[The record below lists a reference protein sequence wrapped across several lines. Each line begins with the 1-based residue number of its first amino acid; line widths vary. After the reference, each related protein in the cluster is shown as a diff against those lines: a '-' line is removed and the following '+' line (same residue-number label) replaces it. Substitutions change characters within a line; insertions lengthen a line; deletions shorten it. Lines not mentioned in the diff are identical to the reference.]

1 MGFGDFLA
9 NRMKKS
15 IEKNMRKST
24 LTEDNIKDTLREIR
38 LTLIEADVNLEVV
51 KSFIKKIEAKATG
64 QYIAE
69 GVRAD
74 QQMVKLV
81 HEELTEIL
89 GKVNK
94 GLEISKRPSVI
105 MMVGLQGAGKT
116 TSVGKLA
123 HLIDKKYNKKALMV
137 GLDIYRPG
145 AIDQLV
151 EIGAKNN
158 IATFERGK
166 NDPIKTAKESIEYA
180 QKEDFDVVILDTSGR
195 LQIDKPLMKEL
206 NEIRKATSPQEI
218 LIVVDGMTG
227 QDIINV
233 TSEFNDLLKLSGVIV
248 TKLDGDARGGA
259 TLSITS
265 MTKLP
270 VKFIGEGEGIS
281 ALSEFHP
288 KRMADRILGMG
299 DVDTLFEKAV
309 EVVDQRTMEKTMKR
323 MFMGQFDLEDL
334 RNQLAQVAKMG
345 NLGGVMKMIP
355 GAQKIS
361 ESQLEAAQK
370 KLFTANILMNSMTL
384 KERREPRVLKA
395 INRKN
400 RIIKGSGRTEKEYN
414 ELLQQFDKGKKQV
427 MEMTKQL
434 KSGRMPNLK
443 GMGGKGFG
451 GGMF

>member
-15 IEKNMRKST
+15 IEKNMKKTT
-24 LTEDNIKDTLREIR
+24 LTEENIKETLREIR

-51 KSFIKKIEAKATG
+51 KKFISKIESKATG
-64 QYIAE
+64 QYISE

-81 HEELTEIL
+81 HEELVEIL
-89 GKVNK
+89 GKTNK
-94 GLEISKRPSVI
+94 GLEIAKRPSVI

-116 TSVGKLA
+116 TTVGKLA
-123 HLIDKKYNKKALMV
+123 NLVSKKYSKKPLAV

-151 EIGAKNN
+151 ELGSKNN
-158 IATFERGK
+158 FTTFEKGK
-166 NDPIKTAKESIEYA
+166 QDPVKTAKEAMDYA
-180 QKEDFDVVILDTSGR
+180 VKENFDVVILDTAGR
-195 LQIDKPLMKEL
+195 LQIDKNLMTEL
-206 NEIRKATSPQEI
+206 NNIRKAVSPQEI

-233 TSEFNDLLKLSGVIV
+233 TTEFDNLLKLTGVIV
-248 TKLDGDARGGA
+248 TKLDGDARGGS

-265 MTKLP
+265 MTNLP

-281 ALSEFHP
+281 ALAEFHP

-299 DVDTLFEKAV
+299 DVDSLFEKAT

-345 NLGGVMKMIP
+345 NLGGIMKMIP
-355 GAQKIS
+355 GAQKLT
-361 ESQLEAAQK
+361 ESQLEGAQK
-370 KLFTANILMNSMTL
+370 KLFVANVLMNSMTL

-395 INRKN
+395 INRKQ

-434 KSGRMPNLK
+434 KSGRMPNL
-443 GMGGKGFG
+443 GGLGKKGFG